1 VCAVFIKCALVGG
14 NSYSFLEFHTN
25 NKMGL
30 DFDVLE
36 ICRKLRN
43 SKQPPYECPV
53 PECGKIYKSL
63 CGLQDHLVNFDHNSP
78 PPVNSTPTPGKNSH
92 LIVVSHQFDRWHC

>member
-1 VCAVFIKCALVGG
+1 
-14 NSYSFLEFHTN
+14 
-25 NKMGL
+25 MGL

-53 PECGKIYKSL
+53 AECGKIYKSL
-63 CGLQDHLVNFDHNSP
+63 CGLQYHLVNFDHNAP
-78 PPVNSTPTPGKNSH
+78 PPVNSTPTPGKHSH
-92 LIVVSHQFDRWHC
+92 LMSRKPPFLSLTLLKMFVVDLISLKWTMTVFSDFHQL

>member
-1 VCAVFIKCALVGG
+1 
-14 NSYSFLEFHTN
+14 
-25 NKMGL
+25 MGL

-53 PECGKIYKSL
+53 AECGKIYKSL
-63 CGLQDHLVNFDHNSP
+63 CGLQYHLVNFDHNAP
-78 PPVNSTPTPGKNSH
+78 PPVNSTPTPGKHSH
-92 LIVVSHQFDRWHC
+92 LMSRKPPFLSLTLLKMFVV